1 MSPREP
7 SENPLLVVA
16 YGVAIALGIAAVG
29 LALKWI
35 IPVLFASIA
44 SAVTMATASAASGL
58 FSPVVIQIGVGVMIT
73 TGVTTTLTLVV
84 KAVKDAPNKPYEWTA
99 GFAAL
104 IQPIA
109 LDFVKEFQFHLTR
122 FRELQTALSR

>member
-1 MSPREP
+1 MSPRDP

-16 YGVAIALGIAAVG
+16 YGIAISLGIAAVG
-29 LALKWI
+29 LALKWV

-44 SAVTMATASAASGL
+44 SAITMATASAASGL

-84 KAVKDAPNKPYEWTA
+84 KAVKDA
-99 GFAAL
+99 
-104 IQPIA
+104 
-109 LDFVKEFQFHLTR
+109 
-122 FRELQTALSR
+122 RETL